1 MPEVLTLR
9 KQLRGVR
16 STQKLA
22 SAMRTTSMAKLSKL
36 NGMYGQYSE
45 YGAQCAK
52 LLERYGSVYW
62 EALRAADGAAPAAVI
77 VLASN
82 KGLCGSFNADVLSF
96 AVDQLPQL
104 GAYHLIPCGREA
116 IRFFRKKRIPAEKT
130 AVFRDIPTYE
140 ESCALFDEVVRWRM
154 AGKVSRILVIYP
166 KYLGMMHQTPTIF
179 EAFPENCPDADEM
192 ELLIPD
198 RNTVVERTAEIVFRG
213 MFYKLVLESA
223 LGAQAATLMT
233 MRTAYDAAT
242 ERCAELEG
250 QINRLRQSLIT
261 ADIIETSGKRDV

>member
-1 MPEVLTLR
+1 MPEIQTLR

-36 NGMYGQYSE
+36 NGIYGQYSE
-45 YGAQCAK
+45 YGAQCK
-52 LLERYGSVYW
+52 KMLERYGSIYL
-62 EALRAADGAAPAAVI
+62 ESFRAADDAAPAAVI

-82 KGLCGSFNADVLSF
+82 KGLCGSFNADIFHF
-96 AVDQLPQL
+96 AVDQLPRL
-104 GAYHLIPCGREA
+104 GAYRLIPCGREA
-116 IRFFRKKRIPAEKT
+116 IRFFRRKRLTAEKT
-130 AVFRDIPTYE
+130 AVFHDIPTYE
-140 ESCALFDEVVRWRM
+140 ESCALFDEVVQWRT
-154 AGKVSRILVIYP
+154 AGRVSRILVIYP
-166 KYLGMMHQTPTIF
+166 KYFNMMHQSPTIS
-179 EAFPENCPDADEM
+179 EVFPANCPKADETD
-192 ELLIPD
+192 LLIPD
-198 RNTVVERTAEIVFRG
+198 QTTVVERTAKIVFRG

-233 MRTAYDAAT
+233 MRAAYDAAT

>member
-1 MPEVLTLR
+1 MPEVQTLR

-36 NGMYGQYSE
+36 NGLYGQYSE
-45 YGAQCAK
+45 YGAQCKK
-52 LLERYGSVYW
+52 LLEQYGPVFLESF
-62 EALRAADGAAPAAVI
+62 RKTDSAAPAAVI

-82 KGLCGSFNADVLSF
+82 KGLCGSFNADICNF
-96 AVDQLPQL
+96 AMDQLPRL
-104 GAYHLIPCGREA
+104 GAYRLIPCGRET
-116 IRFFRKKRIPAEKT
+116 IRFFRRNRLPAEKA
-130 AVFRDIPTYE
+130 AVFHDIPTYE
-140 ESCALFDEVVRWRM
+140 ESCALFDEIVQWRM
-154 AGKVSRILVIYP
+154 AGKISRVYVIYP
-166 KYLGMMHQTPTIF
+166 KYFNVMYQPPTIF
-179 EAFPENCPDADEM
+179 EAFSENCPKTDETD
-192 ELLIPD
+192 LLIPD
-198 RNTVVERTAEIVFRG
+198 RNTVVERTAKIVFRG

-233 MRTAYDAAT
+233 MRAAYDAAT

-261 ADIIETSGKRDV
+261 ADIIETSGKHDV